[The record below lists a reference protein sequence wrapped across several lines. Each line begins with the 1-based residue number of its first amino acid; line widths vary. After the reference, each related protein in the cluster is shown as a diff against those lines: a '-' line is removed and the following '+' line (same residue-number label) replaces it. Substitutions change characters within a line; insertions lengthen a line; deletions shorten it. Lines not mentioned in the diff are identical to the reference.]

1 MKSVGLVYWSG
12 GGNTEAMAEALKEGF
27 TAAGADLYFSPVGEA
42 DAAEFFSKDLLVLG
56 SPACG
61 TEEIDDTEMQP
72 FIDDNADSFNGKDL
86 FLFGSFGWG
95 GGQFAQDWKDRMES
109 DHSANVVA
117 DPITCLEAPEDD
129 TLNELKAKAEELV
142 K

>member
-27 TAAGADLYFSPVGEA
+27 TEAGADLYFSPVGEA
-42 DAAEFFSKDLLVLG
+42 DADEFFSKDLLVLG

-72 FIDDNADSFNGKDL
+72 FIDDNTEAFSGKEV
-86 FLFGSFGWG
+86 FVFGSFGWG
-95 GGQFAQDWKDRMES
+95 GGQFAQDWKDRLES
-109 DHSANVVA
+109 ELDANVVA
-117 DPITCLEAPEDD
+117 DPITCLETPEDD
-129 TLNELKAKAEELV
+129 TLEELKSTAHELV